1 MSNKVRIKRFDKSLP
16 LPEYKTSGAAGFDL
30 TARVS
35 TTIPPRSLGYVPLN
49 VVIEPPPG
57 YYLALVARSSLHK
70 RGLIPANG
78 FGVGDRDFAGNDD
91 EYTAALYN
99 FTDTPVVV
107 LRGDRVMQAVI
118 SPVLHV
124 EFIEVDDMENKNRG
138 GFGTTGT
145 R

>member
-1 MSNKVRIKRFDKSLP
+1 MNKKVRIKRVDKSLP
-16 LPEYKTSGAAGFDL
+16 LPRYHTVGSAGFDL
-30 TARVS
+30 TAR
-35 TTIPPRSLGYVPLN
+35 TTMVIRARALGYVPLN
-49 VVIEPPPG
+49 VVIEPPEG
-57 YYLALVARSSLHK
+57 YYMALVARSSLHK

-91 EYTAALYN
+91 EYTAVLYN
-99 FTDTPVVV
+99 FTDSDVAIE
-107 LRGDRVMQAVI
+107 RGDRIMQAVI

-138 GFGTTGT
+138 GFGTTGV

>member
-1 MSNKVRIKRFDKSLP
+1 MNKKIRIKRIDKSLP
-16 LPEYKTSGAAGFDL
+16 LPEYKTAGAAGFDL
-30 TARVS
+30 TARIT
-35 TTIPPRSLGYVPLN
+35 TTIPARSLGYVPLN
-49 VVIEPPPG
+49 VVIEPPEG

-91 EYTAALYN
+91 EYAAVLYN
-99 FTDTPVVV
+99 FTDTDVVIE
-107 LRGDRVMQAVI
+107 RGDRIMQAVI

-124 EFIEVDDMENKNRG
+124 DFVEVDDMENKNRG
-138 GFGTTGT
+138 GFGTTGV

>member
-1 MSNKVRIKRFDKSLP
+1 MKIRIHRIDKTIP

-30 TARVS
+30 SARTS
-35 TTIPPRSLGYVPLN
+35 ITIAPRTIGYVPLN
-49 VVIEPPPG
+49 VVIEPPEG
-57 YYLALVARSSLHK
+57 YYVALVARSSLHK

-99 FTDTPVVV
+99 FTDQSVEV
-107 LRGDRVMQAVI
+107 LRGDRIMQVVV

-124 EFIEVDDMENKNRG
+124 EFNEVEDMANKNRR
-138 GFGTTGT
+138 GFGTTGV